1 MSILKKFLEKN
12 SSLLETM
19 SDDNPEL
26 SVALLEALS
35 VMGQFMDEK
44 GVVFTEEQEN
54 AILQS
59 TEPIVFEEKSG
70 KESVKANVESISQI
84 TEEIEEKSKLTEAK
98 VEEAKTIESWEF
110 LRLEEVS
117 DLDRPIKSNN
127 FPMFW
132 DAIKENYY
140 NNDPSE
146 IPTTAYDKLYI
157 NVKYFGAIEDYF
169 FKKVRLDI
177 GLNDYNPFTSPNIF
191 FDDCLRN
198 YSYRLM
204 YVIFGFGDVKSDLG
218 DGKNID
224 YFISSALILFNF
236 EMQVSKEYFE
246 EKIVS
251 EVKSYLNN
259 DYWNEK
265 IREKKSRVGLN
276 PAFKDSAELKSLY
289 DKMGQFT
296 DIDVKE
302 MLRMYVPT
310 PIYNYLFLNATLNRK
325 FVYDL
330 AWLTP
335 NENGDLEYV
344 KMQLGMPYDYEK
356 AFGFQSAPAISK
368 IPREKYEL
376 TNIEYNT
383 NNIPL
388 DYSNAPI
395 IKDIIAKAIRLS
407 NDGNIRIQ
415 YVTENGENLYTAIS
429 YDPSD
434 TFRPY
439 TSVGDVNAKDTEEML
454 LTEILDFLPTN
465 IYGVRIQL
473 DNPTNPDYSK
483 KYSELTELFDRL
495 NSVATPPQKP
505 ISTPKKKVSKTKQ
518 VQHTHIQ
525 KDDLDL
531 SDEDIKALE
540 SLGDLEN
547 EDLTD
552 LDELI
557 ENL

>member
-110 LRLEEVS
+110 LRLQEVS

-146 IPTTAYDKLYI
+146 IPTTGYDKLYI

-177 GLNDYNPFTSPNIF
+177 GIGVSDYNPFTSQNIF
-191 FDDCLRN
+191 FDERLRI

-204 YVIFGFGDVKSDLG
+204 YVIFGFGDIKSDFG
-218 DGKNID
+218 DGTNMD

-251 EVKSYLNN
+251 EVKYYLNS

-265 IREKKSRVGLN
+265 MKEKKSRVGLN

-310 PIYNYLFLNATLNRK
+310 PIYNYLFLDATLNRK

-356 AFGFQSAPAISK
+356 AFGFQSAPAKSK
-368 IPREKYEL
+368 IPRERYEV
-376 TNIEYNT
+376 TNINYYT
-383 NNIPL
+383 DNIPL

-395 IKDIIAKAIRLS
+395 IKDIIAKVIRLS
-407 NDGNIRIQ
+407 NNGNIRIQ

-439 TSVGDVNAKDTEEML
+439 TSVGDVNAKDSEEML
-454 LTEILDFLPTN
+454 LTKILDFLPTN
-465 IYGVRIQL
+465 IKGVRMQI
-473 DNPTNPDYSK
+473 DNGKS
-483 KYSELTELFDRL
+483 YSELTELFDNL
-495 NSVATPPQKP
+495 NNVATPVQKT

-557 ENL
+557 ENI

>member
-110 LRLEEVS
+110 LRLQEVS

-146 IPTTAYDKLYI
+146 IPTTGYDKLYI

-177 GLNDYNPFTSPNIF
+177 GIGVSDYNPFTSQNIF
-191 FDDCLRN
+191 FDERLRI

-204 YVIFGFGDVKSDLG
+204 YVIFGFGDIKSDFG
-218 DGKNID
+218 DGTNMD

-251 EVKSYLNN
+251 EVKYYLNS

-265 IREKKSRVGLN
+265 MKEKKSRVGLN

-310 PIYNYLFLNATLNRK
+310 PIYNYLFLDATLNRK
-325 FVYDL
+325 FVSDL

-335 NENGDLEYV
+335 NEDGDLEYV

-356 AFGFQSAPAISK
+356 AFGFQSAPAKSK
-368 IPREKYEL
+368 IPRERYEV
-376 TNIEYNT
+376 TNINYYT
-383 NNIPL
+383 DNIPL

-395 IKDIIAKAIRLS
+395 IKDIIAKVIRLS
-407 NDGNIRIQ
+407 NNGNIRIQ

-454 LTEILDFLPTN
+454 LTKILDFLPTN
-465 IYGVRIQL
+465 IKGVRMQI
-473 DNPTNPDYSK
+473 DNGKS
-483 KYSELTELFDRL
+483 YSELTELFDNL
-495 NSVATPPQKP
+495 NNVATPVQKT